1 MLVPTS
7 CLQCSI
13 ETQNPKFCSRSCAA
27 KYNNTVTPKRP
38 PLLNSTCSVCRT
50 PIPTRYRRCTDCKRS
65 RLNSTIA
72 DMKGSGNAVKGG
84 NYAYIRGMARTAYAK
99 SGKLYRCAE
108 CGYSLHVDIC
118 HIRDIKLFSDQT
130 PMYQVNH
137 IDNLIALCKNH
148 HWEFDHGYP
157 LTSVNKDRC

>member
-1 MLVPTS
+1 VLVPTS
-7 CLQCSI
+7 CFYCSI

-27 KYNNTVTPKRP
+27 KYNNTVAPKRSP
-38 PLLNSTCSVCRT
+38 ILRFCSICQI
-50 PIPTRYRRCTDCKRS
+50 PIQTRRRRCSDCKRS

-84 NYAYIRGMARTAYAK
+84 NYAYIRSIARSAYAK
-99 SGKLYRCAE
+99 SGKAYQCLE

-118 HIRDIKLFSDQT
+118 HIRDINSFSDQT
-130 PMYQVNH
+130 PMYEVNH

-148 HWEFDHGYP
+148 HWEFDHGYR